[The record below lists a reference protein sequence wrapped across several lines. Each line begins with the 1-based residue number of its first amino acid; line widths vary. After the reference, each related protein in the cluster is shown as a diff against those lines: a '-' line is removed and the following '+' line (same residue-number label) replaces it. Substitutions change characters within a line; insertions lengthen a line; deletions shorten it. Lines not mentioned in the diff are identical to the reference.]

1 MTIKHIR
8 WVACIG
14 LLAIICLQYV
24 WLVNTYK
31 LTKESIQ
38 FRSNEVF
45 RDATMREVFYRMEVY
60 QDSLQ
65 KKYKDKDTSIMV
77 RINLDEDYD
86 FFEDGRGDKNV
97 NQWLMSNMQVSMQ
110 EIVKRDYKLSVSL
123 SSLDSIYRTGLAAE
137 GLDAEVITCV
147 TDSLGNIL
155 RSSRSIQVGDYG
167 LLKTGLQPI
176 NYKCTENLQAFIV
189 NPYWVIFQQMTLLLI
204 ATVLMMAMIVYC
216 LVYQIRIIAHQNKIA
231 RMREDFSYAM
241 IHEMKTP
248 LACILMGTRM
258 LKSGKLDIFPDK
270 REKHFQ
276 ILEDESEHLLSLTNK
291 VLTLS
296 KLENAQ
302 LRLWKKEIQLR
313 PMLEDLIEK
322 YTAKADKPV
331 HFSLHLESE
340 WVYADEEFLKEAI
353 GNLVDNSIKY
363 SGEEVDIQISSL
375 RQDYNGYLIKVRD
388 NGIGIPLKDQSRIFE
403 KYERASAAD
412 RSRKGGASGFGLG
425 LNYVF
430 RVAEAHGGKVCVES
444 IEGEYSE
451 FFLFLPSGEK
461 KEIFFKEEDDMI
473 KLLLV
478 EDDANLCYIIR
489 GGLEDMIGGYEVM
502 TASNGEEG
510 LKIWKEQHLD
520 IIISDIEMP
529 VMDGYEM
536 VRRIRETDGFIPIVF
551 TSGRVSPK
559 DVVKGYE
566 LGVNNYIKK
575 PFLAEELDAHIGA
588 LLKMKRG
595 MGAANE
601 SEIYRIGE
609 NYTFDAVH
617 AVLKH
622 SSCVQKTMTERE
634 AKLLQM
640 LCKKKNEL
648 VRRDIILSRLWDT
661 EDDFFAS
668 RSLDV
673 FVTRLRKLFADDE
686 RIQIKTVKGVGLCL
700 SDKG

>member
-1 MTIKHIR
+1 
-8 WVACIG
+8 
-14 LLAIICLQYV
+14 
-24 WLVNTYK
+24 
-31 LTKESIQ
+31 
-38 FRSNEVF
+38 
-45 RDATMREVFYRMEVY
+45 
-60 QDSLQ
+60 
-65 KKYKDKDTSIMV
+65 
-77 RINLDEDYD
+77 
-86 FFEDGRGDKNV
+86 
-97 NQWLMSNMQVSMQ
+97 
-110 EIVKRDYKLSVSL
+110 
-123 SSLDSIYRTGLAAE
+123 
-137 GLDAEVITCV
+137 
-147 TDSLGNIL
+147 
-155 RSSRSIQVGDYG
+155 
-167 LLKTGLQPI
+167 
-176 NYKCTENLQAFIV
+176 
-189 NPYWVIFQQMTLLLI
+189 
-204 ATVLMMAMIVYC
+204 
-216 LVYQIRIIAHQNKIA
+216 
-231 RMREDFSYAM
+231 
-241 IHEMKTP
+241 
-248 LACILMGTRM
+248 
-258 LKSGKLDIFPDK
+258 
-270 REKHFQ
+270 
-276 ILEDESEHLLSLTNK
+276 
-291 VLTLS
+291 
-296 KLENAQ
+296 
-302 LRLWKKEIQLR
+302 
-313 PMLEDLIEK
+313 
-322 YTAKADKPV
+322 
-331 HFSLHLESE
+331 
-340 WVYADEEFLKEAI
+340 
-353 GNLVDNSIKY
+353 
-363 SGEEVDIQISSL
+363 
-375 RQDYNGYLIKVRD
+375 
-388 NGIGIPLKDQSRIFE
+388 
-403 KYERASAAD
+403 
-412 RSRKGGASGFGLG
+412 
-425 LNYVF
+425 
-430 RVAEAHGGKVCVES
+430 
-444 IEGEYSE
+444 
-451 FFLFLPSGEK
+451 
-461 KEIFFKEEDDMI
+461 MI

-536 VRRIRETDGFIPIVF
+536 VRRIR
-551 TSGRVSPK
+551 RVSPK